1 MPTYTAKYLITG
13 VIPFSSSINTTT
25 VNIAGHSWV
34 QTGYSSNLDGL
45 HKYVLQGLVD
55 ISTLTGN
62 ERYAHNSW
70 DPPGTTWYSL
80 VDQTINDV
88 NQIPPQYLL
97 SQAGTTGPGG
107 IFSFLNG
114 DQTGVRFGPVTYTS
128 STDMAGSLTYGNLT
142 VATNDTKYTILENA
156 ARAAGFTGLSTAI
169 KNVAS
174 AKSAL
179 DNVMTGGMELFQY
192 GIEHFSDPFAQ
203 RNFDAMATQYM
214 NGAAKTFND
223 ALINQT
229 LYPGNPDRESKA
241 DGILRGIQIAGTIGP
256 NGAIPLS
263 ASFQLVVDLNVADI
277 AHLTTTYTGT
287 FNVVINPADG
297 GTFDTGTGNSWM
309 ALTGRADHIVN
320 IGPGADVV
328 VTGAGNDTF
337 FQNSAPPFFQNGAG
351 GAYPGDRLDGGP
363 GTDTTVFSGPLSS
376 YRIDYGVS
384 NQATLYGPKGGTY
397 VVNMEKVAFS
407 DGTVSLT
414 DTNPLVD
421 NLYYDRSNPDVFH
434 ASFDPAS
441 HYFSYGSREGRDPNP
456 DFSTLGY
463 LGSNTDV
470 KAAGMNPLSHYD
482 QYGWKEGRDPS
493 ANFDTT
499 LYLMHNPDVKSA
511 GIDPLAHYLQFGKAE
526 GRQTYSSVGS
536 AITHGSFDP
545 EYYLLSNPDVAAS
558 GMDPFQHWE
567 QYGWREGRNPNAYF
581 DTKGYLAAYPDVKAA
596 NIDPLAHFDDYGW
609 KEGRDPS
616 AQFDVYSYLFQN
628 PDVAAAHVDPLTHYL
643 QYGVYENRTA
653 YNDHAFGRG
662 GIPVVVLP
670 Q

>member
-1 MPTYTAKYLITG
+1 MPTYTAKYLITD
-13 VIPFSSSINTTT
+13 VIPFSTPHTTT
-25 VNIAGHSWV
+25 TINIAGQNWI
-34 QTGYSSNLDGL
+34 QTGYESNNDGL
-45 HKYVLQGLVD
+45 HKYVFQGLVD

-62 ERYAHNSW
+62 ERTAHFRW
-70 DPPGTTWYSL
+70 EAPGTTFYSSTN
-80 VDQTINDV
+80 QTISDI

-97 SQAGTTGPGG
+97 SQVGTTGPGG
-107 IFSFLNG
+107 IFSFQNA
-114 DQTGVRFGPVTYTS
+114 DQTGVHFGPVTYTS
-128 STDMAGSLTYGNLT
+128 STDVAGSLTYKDLT
-142 VATNDTKYTILENA
+142 VATTDTIWTLTENGL
-156 ARAAGFTGLSTAI
+156 RALGYTGLSTAI

-179 DNVMTGGMELFQY
+179 ENVVTDGMKLLQY
-192 GIEHFSDPFAQ
+192 GIKNFSSPFAQ
-203 RNFDAMATQYM
+203 RNFDDMATKYM
-214 NGAAKTFND
+214 NGASKIYTD

-229 LYPGNPDRESKA
+229 IFPGNPDLEAKA
-241 DGILRGIQIAGTIGP
+241 DAILRGVQMAGTVGAI
-256 NGAIPLS
+256 GAIPIS
-263 ASFQLVVDLNVADI
+263 SSFTLGVDLNVADI
-277 AHLTTTYTGT
+277 AHLTANYTGT

-297 GTFDTGTGNSWM
+297 GTFDTGTGNNWM

-376 YRIDYGVS
+376 YTIDYGVP
-384 NQATLYGPKGGTY
+384 NQATFYGAKGGTY

-407 DGTVSLT
+407 DGAVSLSNA
-414 DTNPLVD
+414 NPLVD
-421 NLYYDRSNPDVFH
+421 NLYYDRSNLDVFH
-434 ASFDPAS
+434 ASLDPAS
-441 HYFSYGSREGRDPNP
+441 HYFSYGSREGRDPNH
-456 DFSTLGY
+456 DFSTFGY

-470 KAAGMNPLSHYD
+470 KTAGMNPLSHYD

-511 GIDPLAHYLQFGKAE
+511 GIDPLAHYLQFGRAE
-526 GRQTYSSVGS
+526 GRQTYSAIGS
-536 AITHGSFDP
+536 TITHGSFDS
-545 EYYLLSNPDVAAS
+545 EYYLLSNPDVAVA
-558 GMDPFQHWE
+558 GMDPYQHWE

-581 DTKGYLAAYPDVKAA
+581 DTKGYLAAYLDVKAA
-596 NIDPLAHFDDYGW
+596 NIDPLEHFDHYGW

-616 AQFDVYSYLFQN
+616 VQFDVYVYLLEN

-643 QYGVYENRTA
+643 QHGVYENRA
-653 YNDHAFGRG
+653 VHNDHGFGRST
-662 GIPVVVLP
+662 PVIILP